1 MAFLTLQIDQ
11 LVQEDCRRA
20 AMAAT
25 TLLVV
30 VVVGNSLSS
39 QRQAED
45 AISMVSQNVQLDM
58 FKNLDQEAMMQ
69 TAVPMQDKQPFNP
82 SSLARCAQE

>member
-1 MAFLTLQIDQ
+1 M
-11 LVQEDCRRA
+11 A
-20 AMAAT
+20 AM

-39 QRQAED
+39 QAEN
-45 AISMVSQNVQLDM
+45 AISMVSHNVRLDM

-69 TAVPMQDKQPFNP
+69 TAMTMQDKQPFNP
-82 SSLARCAQE
+82 ASLASCAQK

>member
-1 MAFLTLQIDQ
+1 M
-11 LVQEDCRRA
+11 
-20 AMAAT
+20 

-69 TAVPMQDKQPFNP
+69 TAMPMQDKQPFNP
-82 SSLARCAQE
+82 ASLARCAQE